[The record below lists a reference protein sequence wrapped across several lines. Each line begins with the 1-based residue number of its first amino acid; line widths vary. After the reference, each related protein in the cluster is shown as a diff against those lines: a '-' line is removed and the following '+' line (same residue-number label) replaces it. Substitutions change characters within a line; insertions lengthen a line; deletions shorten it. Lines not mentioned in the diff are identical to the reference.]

1 MQDAVNPVLDG
12 HFLIAGFDVNIAG
25 APLQRVEDGG
35 VHQLDHRRDIGIA
48 RRQAVDRQ
56 RLVGILFVPD
66 HVERKT
72 LGDFVQHALRLLGF
86 LEQVGDLRECRDLDA
101 ELLAQQHGQFVDQ
114 AEIARVGQGDV
125 ERPVVSF
132 DGHEVV
138 AEHQVHRDGGEQV
151 VIDADFP
158 QIHEL
163 VVVALGHGAGA
174 RGFLE
179 RIYGRTGHLNQSLSL
194 KTLRPG
200 YCYY

>member
-1 MQDAVNPVLDG
+1 MQDAVNAVLDG

-25 APLQRVEDGG
+25 PPLERVEDGG

-48 RRQAVDRQ
+48 RRQPVDGQ

-66 HVERKT
+66 HVEREA

-86 LEQVGDLRECRDLDA
+86 LEQVGDLRERRDLDPQ
-101 ELLAQQHGQFVDQ
+101 LLAQQHGQLVDQ
-114 AEIARVGQGDV
+114 AEIARVGQGDI
-125 ERPVVSF
+125 ERPVVPF
-132 DGHEVV
+132 NGHEVV

-151 VIDADFP
+151 VIDADFA

-179 RIYGRTGHLNQSLSL
+179 RIDGRHAVAASHLKSII
-194 KTLRPG
+194 
-200 YCYY
+200 